1 MKVISMDLMK
11 ELSLTPGISGFEE
24 KIADIIERE
33 LKDSVDSIE
42 KDNMGNIIAT
52 KKGEN
57 KKAPTIMLA
66 SHMDEIGLMVRYIDD
81 KGYIK
86 FSKIEGL
93 KTLIT
98 ETVNSTLKKA
108 LLIPKIDTYEY
119 QEINEYPT
127 ISDVEKIETEE
138 IQFDF
143 KTTPKEDITK
153 ESTFEDI
160 KEI

>member
-1 MKVISMDLMK
+1 MDLMK

-86 FSKIEGL
+86 KICRTIGFLPGL
-93 KTLIT
+93 WIKDP
-98 ETVNSTLKKA
+98 NHHRKA
-108 LLIPKIDTYEY
+108 ELFIKID
-119 QEINEYPT
+119 NLKN
-127 ISDVEKIETEE
+127 SDSNN
-138 IQFDF
+138 QAGLR
-143 KTTPKEDITK
+143 
-153 ESTFEDI
+153 
-160 KEI
+160 